1 MVARQVNLAG
11 GDQKTAMNQVDRT
24 VCQVSGEIRTV
35 ISAAVLL
42 QPSCD
47 KDLGKTV
54 SQCELDVWICL
65 VVAQK
70 NVEARLLLLD
80 EIVLESQ
87 RLALVFDNDVLH
99 VDGFAHQRAGFC
111 ILCGR
116 FQQLRTHS
124 RAQVLGLADVDHAA
138 LAVAELVD
146 ARRLGDLTRAGAVR
160 RGVGHDPSLCRP
172 PAGRSATSGRTGF
185 SVGVLTPTP

>member
-1 MVARQVNLAG
+1 MTKTALDVVLQARTRMVARQVNLAG
-11 GDQKTAMNQVDRT
+11 GNQKTAMNQVDRT
-24 VCQVSGEIRTV
+24 VRQVSGEIRTV

-54 SQCELDVWICL
+54 SQCELDVRICL

-99 VDGFAHQRAGFC
+99 VDGFAHQR
-111 ILCGR
+111 
-116 FQQLRTHS
+116 
-124 RAQVLGLADVDHAA
+124 
-138 LAVAELVD
+138 
-146 ARRLGDLTRAGAVR
+146 
-160 RGVGHDPSLCRP
+160 
-172 PAGRSATSGRTGF
+172 
-185 SVGVLTPTP
+185 